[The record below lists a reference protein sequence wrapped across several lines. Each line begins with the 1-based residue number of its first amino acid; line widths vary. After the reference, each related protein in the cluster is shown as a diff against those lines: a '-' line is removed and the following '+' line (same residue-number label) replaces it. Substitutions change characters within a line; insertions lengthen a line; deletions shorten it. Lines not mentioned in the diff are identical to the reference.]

1 MNNKASKKNWF
12 DVKALIATL
21 GFLFTLWL
29 WNSFSKDLATMALVQ
44 YQPTNTSDPGM
55 TMVTPVA
62 SNVQPTPFTRIL
74 MGGAAPQVYQSDNP
88 ASQPITQTSSSK

>member
-1 MNNKASKKNWF
+1 MNNKTGKKNWF

-29 WNSFSKDLATMALVQ
+29 WNSFSKDLATTVLVQ
-44 YQPTNTSDPGM
+44 YQPTNASDPGM
-55 TMVTPVA
+55 TSVTPVT
-62 SNVQPTPFTRIL
+62 SNTQPTPFTRIL
-74 MGGAAPQVYQSDNP
+74 MGGAAPQVYQAGNP